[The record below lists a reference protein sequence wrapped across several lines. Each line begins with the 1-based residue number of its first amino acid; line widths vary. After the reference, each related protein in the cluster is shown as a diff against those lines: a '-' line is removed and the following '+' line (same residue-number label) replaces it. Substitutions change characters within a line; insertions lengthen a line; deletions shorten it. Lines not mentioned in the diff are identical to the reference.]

1 MKLLKRISFFLLGVM
16 LAVLVLATVFGK
28 LYGADFVA
36 EYVYGSVPF
45 LALWIAFAA
54 SVLVYLLKRKIW
66 KKPAAAALHFSF
78 LLILAGALITWF
90 FGEQGT
96 LHIRKD
102 KETAC
107 FVDHDGTS
115 KEMPFTVKL
124 NSFHIVYY
132 AGTRA
137 PMDFVSS
144 ITISDAEKGKIT
156 EEVAMN
162 RILSYGG
169 YRFYQSG
176 YDEDEN
182 GVTLAVSHD
191 PYGIA
196 VTYFGYALLLL
207 SIASF
212 FLNRRSGFR
221 RLLRHPLPACSVS
234 VWLLFFCASDMQA
247 VGNEAVSEV
256 EKQVLS
262 VGMPKAL
269 PRSVAAKFGDL
280 YVLYNGRI
288 CPFQTLAKDFT
299 VKLYGSSSYKG
310 LTPEQ
315 VFTGW
320 MFYYSSWKEQPV
332 IKVKNKAV
340 RRILGIKGRYASL
353 DDFYGDRREYKL
365 ETVVRD
371 VRSGGVVEGRRGVE
385 DADEKY
391 NLIAILY
398 SGKLLKI
405 YPHERNDAFP
415 EHDAGHIEWYS
426 QGDPLPEDMG
436 EDEWL
441 FVKKSFDYIH
451 EMIVGKD
458 YDGVSDTLDKI
469 KIYQRKKAG
478 DVLPP
483 DSRFKAEKIYNALN
497 YTKHLAMFCL
507 FAGVVSFLLYC
518 NRLVNG
524 RKVSVRIRQT
534 LGALEA
540 LVFLYL
546 TTAIGLR
553 WYVSAHAPLSNGFET
568 MQFMAWC
575 AVLLSFLLRRRFFMS
590 LPFGFLLCGL
600 TLLVAMLGESDPRIT
615 QLMPVLSSPLL
626 SLHVVVIMISYS
638 LFAFMMLNGVTAV
651 VLSFAREGNPVQVE
665 RLYVVSRI
673 ILYPAVFCLA
683 TGIFV
688 GAVWAN
694 ISWGRYW
701 GWDPKEVWALIIMLL
716 YSLALHTDSLPL
728 FRRPMFFHVFSIIA
742 FLSVPITYFGV
753 NLILGGMHSY
763 A

>member
-1 MKLLKRISFFLLGVM
+1 MKLFKRISFFLLGLV
-16 LAVLVLATVFGK
+16 LAALVLATVFGK

-36 EYVYGSVPF
+36 EHVYGSVPF
-45 LALWIAFAA
+45 LVLWIAFAV
-54 SVLVYLLKRKIW
+54 STLVYLLRRKIW
-66 KKPAAAALHFSF
+66 RNPTAAALHFSF
-78 LLILAGALITWF
+78 LLILAGALVTWF

-107 FVDHDGTS
+107 FADNDGTS

-124 NSFHIVYY
+124 NDFRIVYY

-144 ITISDAEKGKIT
+144 ITISGAEKDKIT

-176 YDEDEN
+176 FDEDEN

-196 VTYFGYALLLL
+196 VTYSGYALLLL
-207 SIASF
+207 SIVSF
-212 FLNRRSGFR
+212 FLDRRSRFR
-221 RLLRHPLPACSVS
+221 QLLKHSLLARGVS
-234 VWLLFFCASDMQA
+234 VWLLFFCVPGVQA
-247 VGNEAVSEV
+247 AGNEAVPAV
-256 EKQVLS
+256 EKQAS
-262 VGMPKAL
+262 PAGMPKAL
-269 PRSVAAKFGDL
+269 PRSVATKFGDL

-299 VKLYGSSSYKG
+299 VKLYGSPSYKG

-353 DDFYGDRREYKL
+353 DDFYGNHREYKL
-365 ETVVRD
+365 EAAVRS
-371 VRSGGVVEGRRGVE
+371 VRSGAAEGRRGIE

-391 NLIAILY
+391 NLITVLY
-398 SGKLLKI
+398 SGRLLKM
-405 YPHERNDAFP
+405 YPHKHGDAYP
-415 EHDAGHIEWYS
+415 EHGAGHVDWYS
-426 QGDPLPEDMG
+426 QGDPLPEDMS

-451 EMIVGKD
+451 EMIIGKD
-458 YDGVSDTLDKI
+458 FDGVSGTLEKI
-469 KIYQRKKAG
+469 KAYQRKKVG

-483 DSRFKAEKIYNALN
+483 DSRFNAEKIYNTLS
-497 YTKHLAMFCL
+497 YTKFLAILCL
-507 FAGVVSFLLYC
+507 FAGAASFLLYC
-518 NRLVNG
+518 NRLING
-524 RKVSVRIRQT
+524 RKVGIKIRRT
-534 LGALEA
+534 LGVLGT

-546 TTAIGLR
+546 TVAIGLR

-575 AVLLSFLLRRRFFMS
+575 AVLLPFLLLRRFFMS

-615 QLMPVLSSPLL
+615 PLMPVLSSPLL

-651 VLSFAREGNPVQVE
+651 VLSFMRKGNPVQVE

-701 GWDPKEVWALIIMLL
+701 GWDPKEVWALITLLL

-728 FRRPMFFHVFSIIA
+728 FRRPMFFHTFSIVA

-753 NLILGGMHSY
+753 NLVLGGMHSY